1 MRGKKKLSALSTRLR
16 EAGIRLSLFID
27 PHQAQLDAA
36 LEIGVGV
43 VELHTGRYCEAR
55 DDAGRGMELAN
66 LKRAAS
72 YGHAQGLTIVA
83 GHGLNYDN
91 ISPVVQIS
99 EIVEFNIGHSI
110 MARAMLVGMDRAVAE
125 MVRLVRG

>member
-1 MRGKKKLSALSTRLR
+1 MRPLKLVSALWNSTR
-16 EAGIRLSLFID
+16 
-27 PHQAQLDAA
+27 
-36 LEIGVGV
+36 V
-43 VELHTGRYCEAR
+43 
-55 DDAGRGMELAN
+55 DAGRGMELAN